1 MGGEEGEERESPL
14 IPSVS
19 DPAEG
24 PFKRTGKLKTQLFFS
39 SGFAEACFPLA
50 VFLG

>member
-19 DPAEG
+19 DPAEE
-24 PFKRTGKLKTQLFFS
+24 PFKRTGKLNTQFF
-39 SGFAEACFPLA
+39 FQWFC
-50 VFLG
+50 